1 MPGLRIGKAFAA
13 LGAVLGGLLLAG
25 LWPIAAAWAD
35 CLPIAHGPAR
45 VLPAAYRLAQV
56 PGAGQ
61 VRLTFLGHSTFVIE
75 SAGGASAVTDY
86 NDYVRPPFRPD
97 VATMNV
103 AHDTHFTDH
112 PDPEIAHVLRGW
124 DPGGGMAQHD
134 VTVKDMRVR
143 NVPTNIR
150 GFGGGFGGGGGYGT
164 RVAGNSIFVFE
175 AGGLCIAH
183 LGHLHHTL
191 TDVHL
196 KELGI
201 IDVVLAAVDGSFTI
215 SHADMVQVIEQ
226 LRPAVVIPMHYFGGA
241 SLERFI
247 AALAGRYEPKLS
259 DTPTVVLSRARLP
272 QRQLLILP
280 GH

>member
-1 MPGLRIGKAFAA
+1 MPGLRVGKAFAVV
-13 LGAVLGGLLLAG
+13 GAVLAALLLAP

-35 CLPIAHGPAR
+35 CLPIAQGPTR
-45 VLPAAYRLAQV
+45 VLPAAYRPAQA

-61 VRLTFLGHSTFVIE
+61 VRLTFLGHSSFVIE
-75 SAGGASAVTDY
+75 SAGGVSAVTDY
-86 NDYVRPPFRPD
+86 NDYIRPPFRPD
-97 VATMNV
+97 IATMNV

-134 VTVKDMRVR
+134 VTVNDMRVR

-150 GFGGGFGGGGGYGT
+150 GYGVGT

-175 AGGLCIAH
+175 VGGLCIAH

-191 TDVHL
+191 DEVHL

-215 SHADMVQVIEQ
+215 SHADMVRVIEQ

-247 AALAGRYEPKLS
+247 AALAGRYEAKLS

-272 QRQLLILP
+272 QRQLLVLP

>member
-1 MPGLRIGKAFAA
+1 MPGMRIGKAFAA
-13 LGAVLGGLLLAG
+13 LGVVLGTLLLTG
-25 LWPIAAAWAD
+25 LWPIAAAQAD

-45 VLPAAYRLAQV
+45 VLPVALRLAQA

-61 VRLTFLGHSTFVIE
+61 VRLTFLGHSSFVIE
-75 SAGGASAVTDY
+75 SAGGVSAVTDY
-86 NDYVRPPFRPD
+86 NDYIRPPFRPD

-150 GFGGGFGGGGGYGT
+150 GYGGGYGGGGYGT

-175 AGGLCIAH
+175 VGGLCIAH

-247 AALAGRYEPKLS
+247 ATLAGRYEPKLS